1 MKNNTLNK
9 LKSGYEELEIQPSSD
24 LWDRLE
30 RELDEKPE
38 IILKPSFHG
47 WKYAAVIALL
57 ISLGSLRYFNSDSHS
72 QTDIIKITQKTSENV
87 LKLEGKQEKTMV
99 ANENNLENR
108 PSFQTDKNNKR
119 PNYSSDKENLSVRI
133 EQPEEILLTEKKNTT
148 TEAPVSLIEKQELN
162 PVKPLL
168 AERKKTSYI
177 SADDLLVGRELD
189 KTREESYNDQRKF
202 GVIDM
207 SKIKIKGP
215 NSLKILGFT
224 VISDSVKTK

>member
-1 MKNNTLNK
+1 MLNK

-38 IILKPSFHG
+38 IILKPSFNG

-57 ISLGSLRYFNSDSHS
+57 ISLGGLFYFNSGNHS
-72 QTDIIKITQKTSENV
+72 QTDEIKIAQKPSKNT
-87 LKLEGKQEKTMV
+87 LKPEEKQEETMV
-99 ANENNLENR
+99 ANENNLQSQI
-108 PSFQTDKNNKR
+108 SFETDKNNNR
-119 PNYSSDKENLSVRI
+119 SGYSSNKKNLSGGIEELKDIVLAEKENFAV
-133 EQPEEILLTEKKNTT
+133 EV
-148 TEAPVSLIEKQELN
+148 PVGSPEKQEPN
-162 PVKPLL
+162 PVKPLV

>member
-1 MKNNTLNK
+1 MKNNMLNK

-57 ISLGSLRYFNSDSHS
+57 ISLGGLFYFNSGNHS
-72 QTDIIKITQKTSENV
+72 QTDEIKIAQKPSKNT
-87 LKLEGKQEKTMV
+87 LKPEEKQEETMV
-99 ANENNLENR
+99 VNENNLENR
-108 PSFQTDKNNKR
+108 ISFQTDKNNNR
-119 PNYSSDKENLSVRI
+119 PDYSSNKKNLSGGI
-133 EQPEEILLTEKKNTT
+133 EEPKDIVLAEKENTT
-148 TEAPVSLIEKQELN
+148 TDVPVSLIEKQELS

>member
-1 MKNNTLNK
+1 MLNN

-57 ISLGSLRYFNSDSHS
+57 ISLGGLFYFNSDPHS
-72 QTDIIKITQKTSENV
+72 QTDEIKIAQKTLRNT
-87 LKLEGKQEKTMV
+87 LKPEEKQEETIV
-99 ANENNLENR
+99 ANENHVENR
-108 PSFQTDKNNKR
+108 ISFKADENNNR
-119 PNYSSDKENLSVRI
+119 PDYSLDKENLPGRI
-133 EQPEEILLTEKKNTT
+133 EQAKDLVLAEKENFAV
-148 TEAPVSLIEKQELN
+148 EVPVGSPEKQEPN
-162 PVKPLL
+162 PVKPLV
-168 AERKKTSYI
+168 ADRKKISYI

-189 KTREESYNDQRKF
+189 KTREESYSDQRKF